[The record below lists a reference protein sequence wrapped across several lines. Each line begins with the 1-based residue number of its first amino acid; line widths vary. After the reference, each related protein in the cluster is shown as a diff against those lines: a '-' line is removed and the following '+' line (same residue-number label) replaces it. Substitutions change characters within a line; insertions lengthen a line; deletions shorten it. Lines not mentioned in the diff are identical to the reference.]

1 MAYVIKSRVNGKDYY
16 VGNVG
21 GAILAYGLVPPT
33 DKRVLRFG
41 NPSVC
46 NLALEE
52 CRRRY
57 SGGKYAMV
65 EDDTGAKCAPMP
77 VPPPAFAVWD
87 RRLKREE
94 PLFSCDTREQMYAWI
109 IDGLRGTQGAERD
122 HYVSCL
128 LQLEDGKTQ
137 LFYDLDA

>member
-16 VGNVG
+16 VGNLG

-46 NLALEE
+46 NFALEE

-57 SGGKYAMV
+57 SGGNYAIV
-65 EDDTGAKCAPMP
+65 WDDTGVAVK
-77 VPPPAFAVWD
+77 PPQAFAVWD
-87 RRLKREE
+87 RRMKREE
-94 PLFSCDTREQMYAWI
+94 PLFGCDTREQMYAWI
-109 IDGLRGTQGAERD
+109 IDGLRGTQGSERD

-128 LQLEDGKTQ
+128 LQLEDGNTK